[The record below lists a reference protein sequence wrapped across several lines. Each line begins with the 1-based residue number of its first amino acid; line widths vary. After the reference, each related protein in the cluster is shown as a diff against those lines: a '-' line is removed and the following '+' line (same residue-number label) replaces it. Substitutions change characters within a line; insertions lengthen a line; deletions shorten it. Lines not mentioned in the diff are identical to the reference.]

1 MTSEKWFDWDT
12 SDSPAAGASAPAA
25 STETPAPPVDG
36 ARPESTPAQEPSP
49 ADFAP
54 FESLDSP
61 DAIGTGTPSSTVSAL
76 PSEADAGFAAGAL
89 ASDDSL
95 PVATEEQAE
104 PRTAT
109 ALRALNV
116 RPEPP
121 SVADAVRPFHLW
133 ITGKLRNFEKERL
146 TELLAREHFGIRE
159 VDLEL
164 QLEAGKILLPR
175 ISEYAAVLMAQAL
188 RGTSV
193 ELRLEPS
200 ELAGSMQE
208 KEMGPPSSNPSRV
221 TSEPLHPADE
231 LPVTADTSLPGCE
244 KHEALD
250 ILIATGLIREPE
262 WRAETSDAYSE
273 MVESLKRE
281 LRFKAHLKKA
291 DALVKFEAKV
301 LANPWIS
308 DSECRIQVSALA
320 IRFQ

>member
-12 SDSPAAGASAPAA
+12 SDSPEVDASAPAA
-25 STETPAPPVDG
+25 STETPALPVDP
-36 ARPESTPAQEPSP
+36 ARPESPPEQEAAPG
-49 ADFAP
+49 DFAP
-54 FESLDSP
+54 FESLDS
-61 DAIGTGTPSSTVSAL
+61 DQVGTSTPEAL
-76 PSEADAGFAAGAL
+76 PGDADAEFAAGAL
-89 ASDDSL
+89 ASEEAL
-95 PVATEEQAE
+95 PVAAEEQAE

-109 ALRALNV
+109 ALRSLNV

-121 SVADAVRPFHLW
+121 TPADAVRPFHLW

-175 ISEYAAVLMAQAL
+175 ISEYAAVLVAQAL
-188 RGTSV
+188 RGATI

-200 ELAGSMQE
+200 ELAGSTQE
-208 KEMGPPSSNPSRV
+208 QHAGSHSVSASGFS
-221 TSEPLHPADE
+221 SEPLHPADE
-231 LPVTADTSLPGCE
+231 LPVTPEASIPGRQ
-244 KHEALD
+244 HYEALD
-250 ILIATGLIREPE
+250 VLIATGLLREPE
-262 WRAETSDAYSE
+262 WRADTSDAYSE

-291 DALVKFEAKV
+291 DALVKFEAKI
-301 LANPWIS
+301 LSNPWIS